1 MNKERKRVKA
11 TEEEDDVKIK
21 ASRSVDH
28 KATCTLSVSSVSL
41 QLLLAENVKE
51 QQTLTTDTGNVSF
64 LLSVCPL
71 SSCHP
76 FECIDNGITTNQKQK
91 LTKSLVVS
99 FIMQWI

>member
-11 TEEEDDVKIK
+11 AEEEDDVKIK

-51 QQTLTTDTGNVSF
+51 QQTLTTDTSNVSF
-64 LLSVCPL
+64 LLSVCLL

-76 FECIDNGITTNQKQK
+76 FECIDNGITTNEKQN
-91 LTKSLVVS
+91 LLNH
-99 FIMQWI
+99 W